1 MVSLQ
6 SFTVSRNV
14 DATDDHGRKVK
25 IALATI
31 MHDNGASQTI
41 AVPEEKIRFF
51 GEDIIAQE
59 VALALM
65 SPQKPQLDFDPTKAV
80 PKI

>member
-1 MVSLQ
+1 MSLQ

-14 DATDDHGRKVK
+14 DATDDHGNKVK

-31 MHDNGASQTI
+31 MHDNGVSQTI
-41 AVPEEKIRFF
+41 AVPEDKIAFF
-51 GEDIIAQE
+51 GEDLIARE
-59 VALALM
+59 VALAVM
-65 SPQKPQLDFDPTKAV
+65 SPQKPQLDFDLKRAI